1 MGISRQD
8 FCFAVGYN
16 GEQAIVDK
24 RARNRYGKMS
34 VADLLKEGL
43 FKPALCAA
51 LYDNDDAAME
61 LVLKTFNEN
70 SGSSLR
76 SAEDLKKVFGVFIVP
91 TEIRSVKTV

>member
-70 SGSSLR
+70 SGSSLECR
-76 SAEDLKKVFGVFIVP
+76 GSEESFRGVYCSHGN
-91 TEIRSVKTV
+91 TLC